1 MIQNFND
8 LFVELKAKNICKKM
22 VAAWAVDEHTIE
34 AASLATDMGF
44 VKCVLVGDEDLIKKV
59 CADNNIDVAKFEI
72 VDIKDELKAVAQA
85 VKMVHDG
92 EGEVLMKG
100 LCSTDKFLRAILNK
114 ETGLLPPKGVLSHVG
129 VIENPNYHK
138 LVFISDMAVIP
149 LPDFR
154 QKVKLAGYLVS
165 TAKSFGIAKPKIA
178 FIAAS
183 EQMLDSM
190 PACIEGAMLAKMCD
204 RGQIKGCIGDGP
216 LALDVAIDQESVEIK
231 KLVSP
236 VAGDA
241 DCLLFPNIEE
251 LQARRGRPPGRLP
264 RGREGALHPRFPRG
278 LRGREAQLHR
288 LRGDE
293 REVIPSHGFAPPKM
307 GLVAGCGD
315 RRGCGRQPFS
325 SPSIGHAG
333 RAFRACLHRDRVLR
347 PRRPG
352 HRVRESRWRD
362 GPGRPG
368 TEGRGRE
375 VTQGRARCGG
385 ICRL

>member
-1 MIQNFND
+1 MITNFNE
-8 LFVELKAKNICKKM
+8 LFQELKEKKICKRM
-22 VAAWAVDEHTIE
+22 IAAWGVDSHTIE
-34 AASLATDMGF
+34 AASLAVDMGF
-44 VKCVLVGDEDLIKKV
+44 VKVTLVGDRDLIQVV
-59 CADNNIDVAKFEI
+59 CDSYKIDISKFVI
-72 VDIKDELKAVAQA
+72 VDEKDELKAVAKA
-85 VKMVHDG
+85 VALVHDG
-92 EGEVLMKG
+92 EGDVLMKG

-114 ETGLLPPKGVLSHVG
+114 ECGLLPPKGLLSHVG

-241 DCLLFPNIEE
+241 DCLLFPNIESGNVFWKTNSK
-251 LQARRGRPPGRLP
+251 LCPGVRQA
-264 RGREGALHPRFPRG
+264 
-278 LRGREAQLHR
+278 
-288 LRGDE
+288 
-293 REVIPSHGFAPPKM
+293 GF
-307 GLVAGCGD
+307 LVGVKVPCILASRAD
-315 RRGCGRQPFS
+315 S
-325 SPSIGHAG
+325 VDVKLNSIAS
-333 RAFRACLHRDRVLR
+333 AVMS
-347 PRRPG
+347 
-352 HRVRESRWRD
+352 VK
-362 GPGRPG
+362 
-368 TEGRGRE
+368 
-375 VTQGRARCGG
+375 
-385 ICRL
+385 